1 MNFFQKEEYN
11 VIDRGFKSGEFIY
24 KGKRTMSHY
33 SEEAVCSCGYNGGC
47 RCVKIILAVLGA
59 LFALVLGGILG
70 AYLYEQI
77 ITAIAA
83 VVVLGI
89 VLLVSVILLIFYIIC
104 RRCPRCRC

>member
-1 MNFFQKEEYN
+1 
-11 VIDRGFKSGEFIY
+11 
-24 KGKRTMSHY
+24 MSHY
-33 SEEAVCSCGYNGGC
+33 SEEVVCSGACQSSC

-59 LFALVLGGILG
+59 LFTLVLGGILG

-89 VLLVSVILLIFYIIC
+89 VLLVAIVLLLIYIIC